1 MSIHVMDWVWRNAP
15 GKGSDLLLL
24 LAIADYAHDDGNGA
38 WPSVETLARKTR
50 LSERAVQYGLRH
62 LETGGAILVHE
73 KEGPRG
79 ANIYQVIMRGGANFA
94 PGVQSSAES
103 VESCT
108 PGANSA
114 GVQTSAEG
122 VQENSGGGAI
132 QRIKGVQPVAPDPS
146 LTVREPSVDPSLRE
160 SKITQNSQNQESS
173 ENDDD
178 QTLWPK
184 WYSNG
189 YAVPGWRVPLERAE
203 AWRVEAGIPEA
214 LAEVKSYGLRDWWER
229 LPEDSAR
236 RKKGNPWLTF
246 QNWCRDERDAWVE
259 RNKGKPTTGYNEEE
273 RIARFRADS
282 EEYKANWA
290 GAAAERESVP

>member
-1 MSIHVMDWVWRNAP
+1 MSNKAQAWAWTIPVGGVMKLVLIALADH
-15 GKGSDLLLL
+15 SD
-24 LAIADYAHDDGNGA
+24 DDGRCWPGVRGIAAKCGVTQRTVEKNIAGLRDDKWVRVEA
-38 WPSVETLARKTR
+38 RMRDDGSRTSNFYFLNLAKSAPDGESASPGGEYSSPGGSVYSSPPGEENRGTRTPREPSDIEPSVEPL
-50 LSERAVQYGLRH
+50 
-62 LETGGAILVHE
+62 
-73 KEGPRG
+73 
-79 ANIYQVIMRGGANFA
+79 
-94 PGVQSSAES
+94 
-103 VESCT
+103 
-108 PGANSA
+108 
-114 GVQTSAEG
+114 
-122 VQENSGGGAI
+122 
-132 QRIKGVQPVAPDPS
+132 
-146 LTVREPSVDPSLRE
+146 E
-160 SKITQNSQNQESS
+160 SKSKISQNSQNQESS

-178 QTLWPK
+178 QTIWPK
-184 WYSNG
+184 WYANG
-189 YAVPGWRVPLERAE
+189 YAVPGWKVSLERAE

-214 LAEVKSYGLRDWWER
+214 LAEIKSYALRDWWER